1 MNTRVG
7 IGYDVHKLESGR
19 KLILC
24 GVEIPFEKGLLGW
37 SDADVAIHAII
48 DALLGAAALGDIGTY
63 FPSDDAQ
70 YEGISSLILLAKT
83 GSILE
88 KEGWQIGNIDVTIVA
103 QEPKLGSFIS
113 QMQRQVAVT
122 LSVSEKQIGIKA
134 KTTDRLG
141 FTGRGEGMAAHAVA
155 LVRESDENS

>member
-7 IGYDVHKLESGR
+7 IGYDVHQLESGR
-19 KLILC
+19 KLILG

-37 SDADVAIHAII
+37 SDGDVAIHAII

-70 YEGISSLILLAKT
+70 YQGISSIILLEKT
-83 GSILE
+83 ANILK

-103 QEPKLGSFIS
+103 QEPKLGSFVS
-113 QMQRQVAVT
+113 QMQEILAAT
-122 LSVSEKQIGIKA
+122 LSVSEKQVSIKA

-141 FTGRGEGMAAHAVA
+141 FTGRGEGIAAHAVT
-155 LVRESDENS
+155 LVRELHENS